1 MTDLR
6 QAAIRDGIIARAVKA
21 RKIAPDRAGDYQR
34 LYDADPR
41 GIFNLLTAPVEEGG
55 LMAGIN
61 IGGDP
66 FPEQPTDY
74 PAEWLGDSL
83 DRGRGN
89 IGFSDGGVHAAPAP
103 ATPATPAGRITME
116 T

>member
-1 MTDLR
+1 MTDLH
-6 QAAIRDGIIARAVKA
+6 QAAIRDGIIAMAVKA
-21 RKIAPDRAGDYQR
+21 RKIAPDRADDYRR

-61 IGGDP
+61 VGGDP

-74 PAEWLGDSL
+74 PRDWLPETRSG
-83 DRGRGN
+83 GV
-89 IGFSDGGVHAAPAP
+89 IGFADPGVVHAAPA
-103 ATPATPAGRITME
+103 TPAAPRSRITIE
-116 T
+116 P

>member
-6 QAAIRDGIIARAVKA
+6 QAAIRDGIIAKAIKA
-21 RKIAPDRAGDYQR
+21 RKIAPDRADDYRR

-41 GIFNLLTAPVEEGG
+41 GIFNLLTAPVEDGG

-66 FPEQPTDY
+66 FPEQPTGY

-83 DRGRGN
+83 RGRGS
-89 IGFSDGGVHAAPAP
+89 IGFADGGTIQAP
-103 ATPATPAGRITME
+103 ATPAAPRSRITIE
-116 T
+116 P

>member
-6 QAAIRDGIIARAVKA
+6 QAAIRDGIIALAVKA
-21 RKIAPDRAGDYQR
+21 RKIAPDRAGDYSR
-34 LYDADPR
+34 MYDADPR

-66 FPEQPTDY
+66 FPEQPTGY
-74 PAEWLGDSL
+74 PRDWLPETRGGGD
-83 DRGRGN
+83 
-89 IGFSDGGVHAAPAP
+89 IGFADPGPAHAPAP
-103 ATPATPAGRITME
+103 RRAAAAARITIE
-116 T
+116 P